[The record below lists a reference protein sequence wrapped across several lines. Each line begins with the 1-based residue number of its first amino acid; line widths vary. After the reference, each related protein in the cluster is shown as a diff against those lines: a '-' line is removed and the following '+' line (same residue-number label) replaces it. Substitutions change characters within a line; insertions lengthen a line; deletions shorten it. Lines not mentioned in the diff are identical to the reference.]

1 MKKSYVRNGILFICL
16 VLILSMVTGC
26 TQPAQKPVDGNT
38 NKNDVTTPDNNDTE
52 QTSKISEKERVIKVM
67 FGEHP
72 NQPVKE
78 FAPAQQEIFKKT
90 NIKLDF
96 EIVPSS
102 NYEDKKKI
110 LLATNN
116 LPDILK
122 INNNDVNDYGKM
134 GIFLP
139 LMDYVNNDMVYF
151 KEKWDSIPDLIKV
164 TLDGELYGFPVIARN
179 EAKNGFGP
187 VIRVDLLEKHNIE
200 APETFDELIDVL
212 AQLKEIYPD
221 SSPWSMR
228 SGTVKNIQKVA
239 YMLGSGYGDNG
250 IYYDYDVDGGRYV
263 FGPATPEFKN
273 VLSYLNKAYEAG
285 VLDRDYAVATKQ
297 QWEEKLTSGKSFFF
311 LDNSGFGL
319 NYTNNLRKTDPDA
332 KFQVLPILANQD
344 GARRA
349 IFYATTFTGAMYG
362 VSAKVKD
369 PDTVIKFIDWMYSEE
384 GSNISNFGV
393 EGETFE
399 LDANGEPQFIESYVK
414 DFVDA
419 QPAPYYAIYSD
430 LGITKLNF
438 SLWACNTMTQF
449 QIEKLTGTWSDLY
462 DEYWGIVGSDDA
474 YVEPVM
480 DPPLT
485 SEEADRVKDIL
496 ASMNTMLEQEYDKFI
511 MGVKD
516 ISEYDAV
523 IESAKDMGAAEL
535 EEIYNDALARL
546 SN

>member
-122 INNNDVNDYGKM
+122 INKNDVNDYGKM

-239 YMLGSGYGDNG
+239 YMLGSGYGNNG

-349 IFYATTFTGAMYG
+349 IFYATTFTGEMYG